1 MVEVEVRVTPK
12 SSRTK
17 VEFGENIK
25 VWVTEPPVDGQAN
38 DAVRKAL
45 AKALKVPP
53 SAVELIRGH
62 TSRTKA
68 FRIAGL
74 DEAQLTAL
82 QAQPKLM

>member
-1 MVEVEVRVTPK
+1 MVEVEVKVTPK

-17 VEFGENIK
+17 VEIGDTIK
-25 VWVTEPPVDGQAN
+25 VWVTEPPTDGQAN
-38 DAVRKAL
+38 EAVRKVL

-68 FRIAGL
+68 FRIEGL

-82 QAQPKLM
+82 KAQPKLM